1 MPPVHRASGWRPPAQ
16 AERER
21 KALVDRHRPNAMQRG
36 YDGKWQKESK
46 AFLALPGN
54 ERCACGCGRRADM
67 VDHKVAHKGD
77 MKLFWDRA
85 NWQPMR
91 LGCNSRKAILQEG
104 GFGNQIDGRGRPKV

>member
-1 MPPVHRASGWRPPAQ
+1 MPSMPPVHRAAGWRPPQQ

-21 KALVDRHRPNAMQRG
+21 KALVDRHRPTSSQRG
-36 YDGKWQKESK
+36 YDGKWQRESK

-54 ERCACGCGRRADM
+54 EWCACGCRHRADM

-77 MKLFWDRA
+77 MKLFWDRS

-91 LGCNSRKAILQEG
+91 VGCNSRKAVLTEG
-104 GFGNQIDGRGRPKV
+104 GFGNPIK

>member
-1 MPPVHRASGWRPPAQ
+1 VHRAAGWRPHLQ

-21 KALVDRHRPNAMQRG
+21 KALVDRHRPTATERG
-36 YDGKWQKESK
+36 YDGKWKKESK

-54 ERCACGCGRRADM
+54 ELCACGCSRPASM

-77 MKLFWDRA
+77 MKLFWDRS

-91 LGCNSRKAILQEG
+91 YGCNSRKNIQHEG
-104 GFGNQIDGRGRPKV
+104 GFGKAPRA

>member
-1 MPPVHRASGWRPPAQ
+1 MPRMPPVHRADGWRPPQQ

-21 KALVDRHRPNAMQRG
+21 KALVDRHRPSATERG
-36 YDGKWQKESK
+36 YDGKWRRESK

-54 ERCACGCGRRADM
+54 EMCSCGCGRVADM

-77 MKLFWDRA
+77 KRLFWARS

-104 GFGNQIDGRGRPKV
+104 GFGKDIPGAG